1 MKIGE
6 IVAKAQ
12 LVVDST
18 GERKAA
24 LVDYETW
31 EEILESLEDLEDLE
45 DLREIS
51 RIRESGEE
59 PIPLEQMEA
68 ELRAE
73 GIDV

>member
-1 MKIGE
+1 MKIRE

-18 GERKAA
+18 GARKAA

-31 EEILESLEDLEDLE
+31 EEILESLEDLD
-45 DLREIS
+45 DLREIN

>member
-1 MKIGE
+1 MRTE
-6 IVAKAQ
+6 ELVAKAQ

-18 GERKAA
+18 GARKAA

-31 EEILESLEDLEDLE
+31 EEILESLEDLEDL
-45 DLREIS
+45 REVN

-59 PIPLEQMEA
+59 PIPLERMEA

-73 GIDV
+73 GMDV

>member
-1 MKIGE
+1 MKTGE

-31 EEILESLEDLEDLE
+31 EEILESLEDLA
-45 DLREIS
+45 DLREIN
-51 RIRESGEE
+51 RIRESGEK

-68 ELRAE
+68 ELRAD

>member
-1 MKIGE
+1 MKVGE

-31 EEILESLEDLEDLE
+31 EEILESLEDLEDL
-45 DLREIS
+45 REIS

>member
-31 EEILESLEDLEDLE
+31 EEILESLEDLEDL
-45 DLREIS
+45 REIS

>member
-1 MKIGE
+1 MKTGE
-6 IVAKAQ
+6 LVAKAQ

-24 LVDYETW
+24 LIDYTAW
-31 EEILESLEDLEDLE
+31 EEILESLEDLA
-45 DLREIS
+45 DLREVN

-59 PIPLEQMEA
+59 PIPLEQMES

-73 GIDV
+73 GMDI

>member
-6 IVAKAQ
+6 IVTKAQ

-31 EEILESLEDLEDLE
+31 EEILESLADLE
-45 DLREIS
+45 DLRETS

-73 GIDV
+73 GINV

>member
-31 EEILESLEDLEDLE
+31 EEILESLEDLEDL
-45 DLREIS
+45 REIS

-73 GIDV
+73 GDRCIE

>member
-1 MKIGE
+1 MKTGE

-31 EEILESLEDLEDLE
+31 EEILESLEDLA
-45 DLREIS
+45 DLREVN

-59 PIPLEQMEA
+59 PISLEQMES
-68 ELRAE
+68 ELRAD

>member
-31 EEILESLEDLEDLE
+31 EEILESLEDLEDL
-45 DLREIS
+45 REIS

-73 GIDV
+73 GIGV

>member
-1 MKIGE
+1 MKAGE
-6 IVAKAQ
+6 LVAKAQ

-24 LVDYETW
+24 LIDYETW
-31 EEILESLEDLEDLE
+31 EEILVSLEDLE
-45 DLREIS
+45 DLREIY